1 MSPYH
6 HYHSI
11 STVPGSSKS
20 EEVIRMAFA
29 YIWLIIL
36 TVALVAHM
44 VKDSREFGRIA
55 DLEDRVR
62 SLEFRKLS
70 DLEQRVKKIEE
81 K

>member
-1 MSPYH
+1 
-6 HYHSI
+6 
-11 STVPGSSKS
+11 
-20 EEVIRMAFA
+20 MAFA

-44 VKDSREFGRIA
+44 VKDNREFGRIA

-70 DLEQRVKKIEE
+70 DLEERVKKIEE
-81 K
+81 Q

>member
-1 MSPYH
+1 MSQQYNDL
-6 HYHSI
+6 SI
-11 STVPGSSKS
+11 STEPRSSKS
-20 EEVIRMAFA
+20 EEVITMAFA

-36 TVALVAHM
+36 TVALVAHI

-70 DLEQRVKKIEE
+70 DLEQRIQKIEE